1 MRGFV
6 EHKTNIFMII
16 GKKFFAHGIII
27 IVYFN
32 YLEVIKEMSDDNV
45 LMDKKRLLQI
55 FDYLNERLKENQL
68 QLEITIYGGSIMT
81 MVYDNRPATKDIDCV
96 FSATNLKLLDKILDL
111 TKFAFNLPDG
121 WINEQ
126 IKKPLELILKE
137 NKETFKVYTNL
148 KILRPKA
155 EQLLAMKILAARPE
169 PAKDFVDA
177 YILCK
182 DLSITTKKQLL
193 DIFSEYIPLTFIG
206 ERQINFIKYL
216 GKDLGYDWE

>member
-1 MRGFV
+1 MDMLNNTGLMY
-6 EHKTNIFMII
+6 KN
-16 GKKFFAHGIII
+16 KL
-27 IVYFN
+27 
-32 YLEVIKEMSDDNV
+32 LE
-45 LMDKKRLLQI
+45 I

-96 FSATNLKLLDKILDL
+96 FSETNFKLLDNILDL
-111 TKFAFNLPDG
+111 TKFAFSLSDG
-121 WINEQ
+121 WINEE
-126 IKKPLELILKE
+126 IKEPLKSILKE
-137 NKETFKVYTNL
+137 DKETYKVYSNL
-148 KILRPKA
+148 KILKPKA

-182 DLSITTKKQLL
+182 DLNITTKDKLMN
-193 DIFSEYIPLTFIG
+193 IISTYIPLTILG

-216 GKDLGYDWE
+216 GEDLGYDWK

>member
-1 MRGFV
+1 MFN
-6 EHKTNIFMII
+6 NI
-16 GKKFFAHGIII
+16 G
-27 IVYFN
+27 
-32 YLEVIKEMSDDNV
+32 
-45 LMDKKRLLQI
+45 LMDKKKLLEI

-68 QLEITIYGGSIMT
+68 QLEITIYGESIMT

-96 FSATNLKLLDKILDL
+96 FSETNYKLLDNILEF
-111 TKFAFNLPDG
+111 TKFAFNLSDG
-121 WINEQ
+121 WINEE
-126 IKKPLELILKE
+126 IKEPLKTILKE
-137 NKETFKVYTNL
+137 DKETYKVYSNL
-148 KILRPKA
+148 KILKPKA

-182 DLSITTKKQLL
+182 DLSITTKNKLMET
-193 DIFSEYIPLTFIG
+193 ISTYIPLKIMG